1 MNNHLELDKIAKKFG
16 MNITLGE
23 CSSATI
29 GGAQEKH
36 RNTPVPV
43 KDATLD
49 VTVSPV
55 LPLVRGYTP
64 AWNYFHYGSINHT
77 HTRTDFRHLI
87 AKWPSS
93 HNSATSRV
101 DVGLHGRHP
110 FSHFFGT
117 ASGSANIS
125 DNYGLEDELVLETI
139 FEAILEREAT
149 FQFREKIDSNIR
161 AITLIR
167 NEGAHISIT
176 VDADGK
182 PRWKMNLGRTKGSSW
197 LSLVSAVFNLSRLD
211 ALATLAK
218 IVGMDFYNLS
228 RLSSDPHT
236 AESSGTFQQPEENI
250 PEILHLPGL
259 PGGTTCAELTDK
271 TYIYGNAGQVIGAI
285 LRYRLNGHDFCLPA
299 TVGRC
304 VLCMG
309 KYKPTAHFF
318 NQHLMDK
325 YPFAPIIFCQD
336 MRTALALQRMLDTTR
351 GYTPDKVIV
360 TAHLGSD
367 LSVLPWSYLHG
378 HNVVFVPAPNQACMA
393 MVKLYMGYI
402 MGALGKSFRVYS
414 GFLLHTSPDGDLKKS
429 VENASEAEVV
439 LLNRIVIIN
448 EIERPSWLIQQVIK
462 QAVSYEEFIKW
473 GQSLGIFKKPKAM
486 SPEASTEQKL
496 ALPQADPALSP
507 AKALTLADVSLYHTM
522 RPDNYVLLAGMKGAG
537 KTQVALS
544 CCRAIIKGNVRW
556 PLFSGTGIDAGNVAY
571 IDAETPHDEYCANLE
586 QHELVSE
593 LDHRFFGISMFD
605 PNLPE
610 FCSTFSLTDSAFR
623 EGLTE
628 YLLKHKCRFVFLDN
642 LTALMGDT
650 VAHGNWARV
659 VLDWVKS
666 LQKLGM
672 CVVLVHHKSED
683 EEGKLHSTKI
693 RGSHIFATLAR
704 TVIGLV
710 SSTEILNNDLGT
722 KRVQV
727 AAAQDGL
734 TVGLR
739 FDASKA
745 APVLEKKTFWLH
757 LELGASDWDYL
768 AATGADGKEIILPS
782 AHNEVGNSSEP
793 LPLESKQNSE
803 AFSERPQAILHAL
816 SPDER
821 VILEILNTGSAKR
834 GEIQNKSG
842 FSADKTRLLLNN
854 LTEMGMITREGQ
866 GKATY
871 YAHKLTL

>member
-1 MNNHLELDKIAKKFG
+1 MNNHLGLDKIAKKFG

-29 GGAQEKH
+29 GGVQEKH

-49 VTVSPV
+49 VTTSSA
-55 LPLVRGYTP
+55 LPPLWACTP
-64 AWNYFHYGSINHT
+64 TCNYHHHGTTNHT
-77 HTRTDFRHLI
+77 TRSDFRHLI
-87 AKWPSS
+87 TKWPSS
-93 HNSATSRV
+93 HNSATSKV
-101 DVGLHGRHP
+101 NIDLHGRRNVFH
-110 FSHFFGT
+110 SCEAAIGH
-117 ASGSANIS
+117 ANIS
-125 DNYGLEDELVLETI
+125 NNNGMEDRTVLEAI
-139 FEAILEREAT
+139 FEVLVEREAT
-149 FQFREKIDSNIR
+149 RKFLEEEDNDIKAIALIKDKDIQIDISVDTNGKPCWKINF
-161 AITLIR
+161 
-167 NEGAHISIT
+167 GSIT
-176 VDADGK
+176 GY
-182 PRWKMNLGRTKGSSW
+182 SW
-197 LSLVSAVFNLSRLD
+197 LSLLSSIFNLPRMD

-218 IVGMDFYNLS
+218 IVGMDFYNLT
-228 RLSSDPHT
+228 RLSSDLHT
-236 AESSGTFQQPEENI
+236 AESLGTFQQLGEDI
-250 PEILHLPGL
+250 PEVLHMPGL
-259 PGGTTCAELTDK
+259 PKGVACAELVDK

-351 GYTPDKVIV
+351 GYTPDTVIV

-378 HNVVFVPAPNQACMA
+378 HNVVFVPAPNQACME
-393 MVKLYMGYI
+393 MIKQYKDYTI
-402 MGALGKSFRVYS
+402 GAQAKSFRVYS
-414 GFLLHTSPDGDLKKS
+414 GFLLHTPPNGDLKKPGES
-429 VENASEAEVV
+429 VAETEAELLNCIVV
-439 LLNRIVIIN
+439 LDEV
-448 EIERPSWLIQQVIK
+448 ERSLWLIQQVIK
-462 QAVSYEEFIKW
+462 QAISYEEFIEW

-486 SPEASTEQKL
+486 SPEASAEQNL
-496 ALPQADPALSP
+496 ALPQADPAFSP
-507 AKALTLADVSLYHTM
+507 EKALRLEDVSLYHTM
-522 RPDNYVLLAGMKGAG
+522 RPENYVLLAGMKGAG

-571 IDAETPHDEYCANLE
+571 IDAETPHDEYCANLD

-593 LDHRFFGISMFD
+593 LGHRFFGISMFD

-623 EGLTE
+623 EGLTD

-666 LQKLGM
+666 LQKHGM

-722 KRVQV
+722 KRVQF

-757 LELGASDWDYL
+757 LKLGASDWDYL
-768 AATGADGKEIILPS
+768 ATTGADGKEIILPNS
-782 AHNEVGNSSEP
+782 HNEAANSNEP
-793 LPLESKQNSE
+793 LPLKTKQDSES
-803 AFSERPQAILHAL
+803 FSERPQAILHAL

-834 GEIQNKSG
+834 GEIQNKSR

-854 LTEMGMITREGQ
+854 LTEMGVITREGQ

-871 YAHKLTL
+871 YAHKRTF

>member
-1 MNNHLELDKIAKKFG
+1 MFNRQDISYLIANWCPRKVIIGNGIPLELSLSDQSFINTFGVANATNIWGQDDEVILTSFFEALLELEASRQYHSNPDSVVAK
-16 MNITLGE
+16 LL
-23 CSSATI
+23 TI
-29 GGAQEKH
+29 NELIFPGSG
-36 RNTPVPV
+36 NS
-43 KDATLD
+43 LM
-49 VTVSPV
+49 
-55 LPLVRGYTP
+55 VRGSVSKEGVLSWTTNMP
-64 AWNYFHYGSINHT
+64 LQAAEG
-77 HTRTDFRHLI
+77 
-87 AKWPSS
+87 
-93 HNSATSRV
+93 TSWTN
-101 DVGLHGRHP
+101 L
-110 FSHFFGT
+110 
-117 ASGSANIS
+117 
-125 DNYGLEDELVLETI
+125 LQTI
-139 FEAILEREAT
+139 
-149 FQFREKIDSNIR
+149 
-161 AITLIR
+161 
-167 NEGAHISIT
+167 
-176 VDADGK
+176 
-182 PRWKMNLGRTKGSSW
+182 
-197 LSLVSAVFNLSRLD
+197 FNLSRLD
-211 ALATLAK
+211 AMATLAN
-218 IVGMDFYNLS
+218 ILGMSFGNLYQ
-228 RLSSDPHT
+228 LSSAHQATEMNGKHFFDD
-236 AESSGTFQQPEENI
+236 GVRNI
-250 PEILHLPGL
+250 LQLRGITVGSA
-259 PGGTTCAELTDK
+259 CAELVDK
-271 TYIYGNAGQVIGAI
+271 TNIYGNAGQVIGAI
-285 LRYRLNGHDFCLPA
+285 LRYRLNGNDFCIPA
-299 TVGRC
+299 TVKYGELC
-304 VLCMG
+304 VG
-309 KYKPTAHFF
+309 KFKPTAHFL
-318 NQHLMDK
+318 NQNIMDQNP
-325 YPFAPIIFCQD
+325 YAPVIFCQD
-336 MRTALALQRMLDTTR
+336 MRTALTLQHMLDTTR
-351 GYTPDKVIV
+351 GYTPDTVIV
-360 TAHLGSD
+360 AAHLGSD

-393 MVKLYMGYI
+393 MIKQYKDYI
-402 MGALGKSFRVYS
+402 IGAQAKSFSVYS
-414 GFLLHTSPDGDLKKS
+414 GFLLHTQPNGDLKKPVES
-429 VENASEAEVV
+429 VSETEAE
-439 LLNRIVIIN
+439 LLNCSVIIN
-448 EIERPSWLIQQVIK
+448 DIERPSWLIQQVIK
-462 QAVSYEEFIKW
+462 QAISYEGFIEW
-473 GQSLGIFKKPKAM
+473 GQRLGIFKKPKAM
-486 SPEASTEQKL
+486 SPEASAEQNF

-507 AKALTLADVSLYHTM
+507 AKALKLEDVSLYHTM
-522 RPDNYVLLAGMKGAG
+522 RPENYVLLAGMKGAG

-544 CCRAIIKGNVRW
+544 CCRAIIKGNVKW

-593 LDHRFFGISMFD
+593 LGHRFFGISMFD

-623 EGLTE
+623 EGLTD

-710 SSTEILNNDLGT
+710 SSTEVLNSDLGT
-722 KRVQV
+722 KKVQV

-757 LELGASDWDYL
+757 LDLGASDWDYI

-782 AHNEVGNSSEP
+782 SHNEAGNSSEP

-803 AFSERPQAILHAL
+803 SFSERPQAILHAL

-834 GEIQNKSG
+834 LEIQNKSR
-842 FSADKTRLLLNN
+842 FSADKTRHLLNN

-871 YAHKLTL
+871 YAHKRTF